1 MTRTIS
7 KGSRRSGA
15 EFAEATDR
23 DARIQKA
30 LEALAAGHYNQY
42 PNKAAAAAAD
52 FDINI
57 VTLFR
62 RKRRGLTRA
71 EA

>member
-42 PNKAAAAAAD
+42 LIRPP
-52 FDINI
+52 
-57 VTLFR
+57 LLL
-62 RKRRGLTRA
+62 LTSILI
-71 EA
+71 